1 MLIFS
6 TERAAS
12 SSLNESPPEKEG
24 KYLPVGAE
32 DPRPWN
38 ASMKALPKRKGNVAL
53 EAAVQAELTPQ

>member
-24 KYLPVGAE
+24 KSCAVEIAGARFE
-32 DPRPWN
+32 
-38 ASMKALPKRKGNVAL
+38 
-53 EAAVQAELTPQ
+53 PQ